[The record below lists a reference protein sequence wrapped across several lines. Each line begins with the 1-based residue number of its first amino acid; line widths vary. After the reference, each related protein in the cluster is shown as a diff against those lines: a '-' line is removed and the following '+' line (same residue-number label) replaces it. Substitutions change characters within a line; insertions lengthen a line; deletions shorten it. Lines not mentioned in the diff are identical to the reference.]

1 MNNQLGMLIERNTF
15 DWVRCSGWRDGPS
28 RGNQVRETLR
38 YFMDFY
44 LTRLPLLGG
53 LILQAQSSEGLD
65 GLPVLQ
71 PESLVGFEFPALLVV
86 GMFLTAVGAFL
97 AGLTGCLG

>member
-1 MNNQLGMLIERNTF
+1 
-15 DWVRCSGWRDGPS
+15 
-28 RGNQVRETLR
+28 
-38 YFMDFY
+38 MDFY

-86 GMFLTAVGAFL
+86 GMFRAAVGAFL
-97 AGLTGCLG
+97 AGLTGCLGWVNNGRRSRCLCRGKELLEHGHHVFICSVFCA